1 VSGPPEQEEL
11 RTLEAEL
18 REALQHQ
25 RAAYE
30 RMVETQRAIDALT
43 ARARALLARVREGR
57 APPGGAGSGAARP
70 GDEAAG

>member
-1 VSGPPEQEEL
+1 VSGPLEQEEL

-30 RMVETQRAIDALT
+30 RMVETQRAVEDLL
-43 ARARALLARVREGR
+43 ARARSLLDRSREERGEE
-57 APPGGAGSGAARP
+57 ADTPG
-70 GDEAAG
+70 

>member
-1 VSGPPEQEEL
+1 VSDPLEQEEL

-30 RMVETQRAIDALT
+30 RLVETQRAIEALT
-43 ARARALLARVREGR
+43 ARARALLARTREGR
-57 APPGGAGSGAARP
+57 VPPGGAGSGAARR
-70 GDEAAG
+70 DEGGAG